1 MNQFVLT
8 IRDDLTQDLKI
19 NYTMNDE
26 SIASTLI
33 SALVDQLEGSYLRIL
48 KNIIMLKLFL
58 RSSKDG

>member
-33 SALVDQLEGSYLRIL
+33 SALVGQLGWSLSTRFEELNCVVVVFGEQ
-48 KNIIMLKLFL
+48 
-58 RSSKDG
+58 